1 MAEEMPINQ
10 RKSRLSI
17 AYIEAVASQ
26 AGYHVIEIK
35 VDNDSVDGTLIGDFG
50 QRPRIEFQAKATAR
64 DLVKNDGQIH
74 YPLPIKNYKELRI
87 DTINPRILIVMLMPD
102 DPDDWIDQT
111 DDALCIRHCA
121 YWTSIRGAPESAN
134 TESVTVYV
142 PMANVFDSDRLVRMM
157 RSAERR
163 EPI

>member
-26 AGYHVIEIK
+26 AGYQVIEIN
-35 VDNDSVDGTLIGDFG
+35 VDNDSVDGTLFGDFG
-50 QRPRIEFQAKATAR
+50 RRPRIEFQAKATAR
-64 DLVKNDGQIH
+64 DLARNGEIR
-74 YPLPIKNYKELRI
+74 YPLPIKNYNELRI

-111 DDALCIRHCA
+111 DDALCMRCCA
-121 YWTSIRGAPESAN
+121 YWTSILGERDSAN
-134 TESVTVYV
+134 KESVTVYV
-142 PMANVFDSDRLVRMM
+142 PMANVFDRDRLVSMM
-157 RSAERR
+157 RNTERTGA
-163 EPI
+163 I

>member
-26 AGYHVIEIK
+26 AGYQVTEIK
-35 VDNDSVDGTLIGDFG
+35 VDSDSVDGTLIGDFG
-50 QRPRIEFQAKATAR
+50 QRPRIDFQAKATAR
-64 DLVKNDGQIH
+64 DLARNGEIR
-74 YPLPIKNYKELRI
+74 YPLPIKNYDELRI

-111 DDALCIRHCA
+111 DDALCVRCCA
-121 YWTSIRGAPESAN
+121 YWTSILGERDSAN
-134 TESVTVYV
+134 KESVTVYV
-142 PMANVFDSDRLVRMM
+142 PMANVFDRDRLVSMM
-157 RSAERR
+157 RNTERTGA
-163 EPI
+163 I